1 MSTTTHDPAAWM
13 DNPNAT
19 KHIDHA
25 AYPKLFRTRSDA
37 ELLYTI
43 ADCRATLEAW
53 PDQPN
58 HGYYADEINYCADE
72 LNRRSRGGKRA
83 RPSVD
88 DIAAAAARAAWALAE
103 HLDG

>member
-1 MSTTTHDPAAWM
+1 MSTTTNATGWM
-13 DNPNAT
+13 DHPNAT

-25 AYPKLFRTRSDA
+25 AYPKLCRSRSDA
-37 ELLYTI
+37 ELLYVI

-72 LNRRSRGGKRA
+72 LARRRRGGKRA

>member
-1 MSTTTHDPAAWM
+1 MSTTADNLTAWM

-25 AYPKLFRTRSDA
+25 AYPKLCRTRSDA

-58 HGYYADEINYCADE
+58 HGYYSDEINYCADE
-72 LNRRSRGGKRA
+72 LTRRRKGGRRT
-83 RPSVD
+83 RPTVD
-88 DIAAAAARAAWALAE
+88 QIAAAALAAAWDLAPD
-103 HLDG
+103 LD